1 MTTAPKKQAPDS
13 PAVGGRPDREVFVVV
28 TYDIPNDR
36 RRLKV
41 MKTLEGYGDRVQY
54 SVFECLITNA
64 TYGQLRQRLGKLI
77 SAKEDDIRFYE
88 LCRSCQAARKGM
100 GRGKPQPRQEH
111 VVV

>member
-1 MTTAPKKQAPDS
+1 MTTAPKKQAPAS

-77 SAKEDDIRFYE
+77 SAKGAKQHSPGQARNE
-88 LCRSCQAARKGM
+88 RSPGY
-100 GRGKPQPRQEH
+100 GRD
-111 VVV
+111 